1 MPLRG
6 AALAAALAA
15 AAFAAGCGGASGSE
29 ATGENPGDGKQIF
42 SDSGCAGCHQFAPA
56 GSGGGSGPDLDG
68 TTMTVQEIAAQ
79 VRDGGGGMPNFSG
92 KLTEQQIQA
101 VSEFVAGD

>member
-1 MPLRG
+1 MRLRNFPL
-6 AALAAALAA
+6 AVVLAA
-15 AAFAAGCGGASGSE
+15 AAFVTGCGGASGSQ

-42 SDSGCAGCHQFAPA
+42 SDSCAGCHQFAPA

-68 TTMTVQEIAAQ
+68 TSLTVQEIAAQ

-101 VSEFVAGD
+101 VSEFVAGE